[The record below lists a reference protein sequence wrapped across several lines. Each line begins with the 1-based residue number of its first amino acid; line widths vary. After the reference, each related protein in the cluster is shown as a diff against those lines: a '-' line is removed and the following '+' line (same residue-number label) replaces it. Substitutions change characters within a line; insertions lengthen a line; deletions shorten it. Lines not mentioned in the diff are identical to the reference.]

1 MALSKQISEHE
12 GLLNKWIGGGKKRYT
27 LLYSAADHGCDPTVF
42 HNNCDNKGP
51 TVTIVYNINGNVYGG
66 YARVS
71 WMSGAGESVYDR
83 DAFLFLLTGA
93 KPCKFTIKSPEYA
106 LIMDATCGPVFGKG
120 PDFLTFQ
127 KAVTKTTEGFP
138 LNSVMSPGT
147 YQISPETVTEMTGGK
162 FDVEHLVV
170 YAVEG
175 LCNIYYI

>member
-12 GLLNKWIGGGKKRYT
+12 GLLSKWIGGGKKRYT
-27 LLYSAADHGCDPTVF
+27 LLYSAADHGCDPTAF

-71 WMSGAGESVYDR
+71 WMSGTGESVFDS

-93 KPCKFTIKSPEYA
+93 KPCKFTIESPEYA
-106 LIMDATCGPVFGKG
+106 LIMDATYG

-127 KAVTKTTEGFP
+127 KAVTKTTEAFP

-147 YQISPETVTEMTGGK
+147 YQISPETVTEMTGEK
-162 FDVEHLVV
+162 FDVENLVV

-175 LCNIYYI
+175 LCDIYYI

>member
-12 GLLNKWIGGGKKRYT
+12 DLLSKWIGGGKKRYT
-27 LLYSAADHGCDPTVF
+27 LLYSAAGHGCDPTAF

-51 TVTIVYNINGNVYGG
+51 TVIIVYNINGNVYGG

-71 WMSGAGESVYDR
+71 WMSGAGVSVYDS
-83 DAFLFLLTGA
+83 DAFLFLLTGQ

-106 LIMDATCGPVFGKG
+106 LTMDTNCGPVFGKG
-120 PDFLTFQ
+120 PDFLTF
-127 KAVTKTTEGFP
+127 KNVVTKTTEAFP

-147 YQISPETVTEMTGGK
+147 YKISPETVTEITGGK
-162 FDVEHLVV
+162 FDVENLVV